1 MVLLGQIL
9 QTIPFFMTDTSL
21 NRMPLAEYLPDS
33 LLESFGAVQDEED
46 WLSWTKTSFCELL
59 EVTRVLKH
67 TNNDK

>member
-1 MVLLGQIL
+1 
-9 QTIPFFMTDTSL
+9 
-21 NRMPLAEYLPDS
+21 MPLAEYLPDS
-33 LLESFGAVQDEED
+33 LLESFEAVQDEED